1 MARVSKSKA
10 SRDGVLGGEYYLVG
24 GQTQISDHVLED
36 ITEAAALEVDG
47 VLGVVR
53 GRSVRNTL
61 GKALGHTRGKL
72 PAGVLIEAGKKQAIV
87 DVSIEVMHGF
97 SIPQIVIDERRRIG
111 ARLLELT
118 GLVAKE
124 VNVHIASIAFPKP
137 ETDEDKLLE
146 DTQEGI
152 IPLPVG

>member
-124 VNVHIASIAFPKP
+124 VNVHIASIAFPQP
-137 ETDEDKLLE
+137 ETEEDTLLE
-146 DTQEGI
+146 YTPEGLL
-152 IPLPVG
+152 PLPVG